1 VEADAGPVAEAAVAE
16 TAVAEASGGVPPRP
30 APQGTQG

>member
-1 VEADAGPVAEAAVAE
+1 VAADAGPA
-16 TAVAEASGGVPPRP
+16 TGPAVAEASGGVPPRA